1 VWKCLKR
8 RLEALQYY
16 IEQDMEKAVTEE
28 SDDNKEV
35 ITKQLQ
41 DLVSKTSDLTDF
53 ESNKNSEQIYQL
65 YHERLQEF
73 DQVLKTIE
81 TEYPKMEKYVLDWK
95 EAAMTHEESKNE
107 SDYIL
112 DPRDIKAICYN
123 LVDNYQTG
131 LKIQREALMILQT
144 ALEDYLVDMFDK
156 ANMLRQHAKRD
167 EIERSD
173 ILILRFLRGEQ
184 WKDKED
190 STK

>member
-1 VWKCLKR
+1 MWKCLKR